1 MSFILSKA
9 SKEDKTAIENLMQF
23 YIYDFT
29 EFIKYDV
36 EANGLFAPYPHLED
50 YWRGENNK
58 FPYLIKKDDKY
69 VGFVL
74 VRLIESEERSYFSIA
89 EFFVMKKYRR
99 LGIGRAIA
107 VQLFDLHNG
116 QWEVY
121 QKDSNKPAQLFWKNV
136 IKEYTKGRFKQHS
149 EDGKQ
154 IQNFES

>member
-1 MSFILSKA
+1 MSFILIQA

-36 EANGLFAPYPHLED
+36 EDNGLFASYPHLED
-50 YWRGENNK
+50 YWREKNNK
-58 FPYLIKKDDKY
+58 FPYVIKKGDKY

-74 VRLIESEERSYFSIA
+74 VKLIESEERSYFSIV
-89 EFFVMKKYRR
+89 EFFIMKKYRR
-99 LGIGRAIA
+99 LGIGKAIA
-107 VQLFDLHNG
+107 FQVFDLHKG

-121 QKDSNKPAQLFWKNV
+121 QKDSNKPARVFWKNV
-136 IKEYTKGRFKQHS
+136 IKEYTRGQFKEHS

>member
-1 MSFILSKA
+1 MSFILRKA

-36 EANGLFAPYPHLED
+36 EDNGLFAPYPHLED
-50 YWRGENNK
+50 YWREEINK
-58 FPYLIKKDDKY
+58 FPYIIKKEDKY

-74 VRLIESEERSYFSIA
+74 VKLIESEERSYFSIA
-89 EFFVMKKYRR
+89 EFFIMKKYRR
-99 LGIGRAIA
+99 LGIGKAIA

-136 IKEYTKGRFKQHS
+136 IKEYTKGRFKEHS

-154 IQNFES
+154 IQSFES

>member
-1 MSFILSKA
+1 MSFILLQA

-29 EFIKYDV
+29 EFIEYDV
-36 EANGLFAPYPHLED
+36 EGNGLFAPYPHLEN
-50 YWRGENNK
+50 YWREEKNK
-58 FPYLIKKDDKY
+58 FPYVIKKEGKY

-74 VRLIESEERSYFSIA
+74 VKLIESEERSYFSIA

-99 LGIGRAIA
+99 LGIGKTIA
-107 VQLFDLHNG
+107 VQVFDLHKG

-121 QKDSNKPAQLFWKNV
+121 QKDSNKPAQVFWKNV
-136 IKEYTKGRFKQHS
+136 IKEYTKGQFKEHS